1 MQLEK
6 SLYNINDVHDACGVG
21 FVASLDNKAQHK
33 IVENALTAMAHLTHR
48 GGCEDDEKMSDGSG
62 ILMPIP
68 LSFFKKQFN
77 SLEHL
82 ENWGLG
88 SFFFPPEPFLQENLM
103 DIVRM
108 VAKDFGF
115 RIEEI
120 RKVPTD
126 LNILSRKVL
135 ANLPDFF
142 HILFVSTKKE
152 QKLGIEKD
160 LYILRKQIEYA
171 AFAFLEKHNKDLS
184 LFHMSSLSS
193 QTIVYKGILPGKNL
207 ALFYPD
213 LLDSDFKT
221 TFAIF
226 HERFSTN
233 TMPTWNL
240 AQPFRAVAHN
250 GEINTIRGNKTQMS
264 IRENVL
270 KSKAFGDSLKYVMPC
285 VEKATS
291 DSGAFDNVFE
301 FLLQNGY
308 SVPRA
313 VMTMIPE
320 AISKEFDNDAKK
332 TAFYKYHMHLMEA
345 WDGPTNM
352 VFTDGKNRIGA
363 RLDRNGLRPCRYS
376 ITKDNIVILSSEVGV
391 LSLAQEDYKEHG
403 QLKPRSIFILD
414 LEKGMILD
422 SDNVKEEAFNAEK
435 YQEIIA
441 NTQNVLA
448 KSDKAYSIEAQ
459 SYKEDYANF
468 FGYARK
474 LSEKT
479 IISMV
484 EAKEEPVGAMGLDQ
498 PLAVLN
504 PMPQSLFNYFKQLFA
519 QVTNPSIDP
528 IREKLSMSLSV
539 LLGGKENLFQDTKE
553 MSKHYYLDQPILFQE
568 QIEAIEKGSIM
579 KSQRLDI
586 SLPYKEDFDA
596 FAKSLDTLC
605 IEAAKAVKEGKR
617 VLILSDKKANKDTM
631 PMPVLLALGAVH
643 QYLIR
648 NNLRHLSDIIVET
661 AQAYEVMHMALL
673 TAFGANAIYPYG
685 AFSAI
690 KKYVDEDKLSMK
702 DYESAVHNYEMAL
715 EKGLLKVLARLGIS
729 TLSSFTGAQCY
740 EALGLHSSIV
750 DKYFTGTYAR
760 IGGVK
765 LEDVYKEMRMRYSF
779 FIGDDNTLNLED
791 DVHAWTKDVRT
802 HLREAVEKKDYA
814 KYTDF
819 TKELE
824 KTIKGVT
831 LRSIYSFKEVEK
843 AKLSDVESIDSII
856 KRFCSAPMSLGAL
869 SQESHETIALAC
881 NRLNIGSNCGEG
893 GEERRRTLSRGSKED
908 LCSRIRQIASGRF
921 GVTAE
926 YLSHADEVQ
935 IKIAQGAKPGEGG
948 QLPAKKVN
956 EYIAKV
962 RHTLP
967 NVSLI
972 SPPPHHDIYS
982 IEDLAQLIY
991 DIKKLRKGL
1000 KVSVKLVAQAGIGTV
1015 AVGVV
1020 KAGADTICISGH
1032 DGGTGAAPLSSVYHV
1047 GLPWELGLA
1056 DVHQALIINAMR
1068 YKVNLQVDGQMY
1080 SGKDAVVAFML
1091 GADEISFGTSLLVS
1105 MGCILCRQ
1113 CYKGA
1118 CPVGICTQSEKLRE
1132 KFKGSA
1138 ENIENYF
1145 HFLAEDIRS
1154 QLASLGVTSVEEL
1167 IGRADLLDIDTNTLP
1182 DKAKY
1187 IDMSLLFQNLP
1198 YIKKEKKGANPIEEE
1213 PWEEELLVQVKN
1225 ALDTNAKAEFY
1236 QRVKN
1241 THRAVGTNIA
1251 GMIAHLDDE
1260 LAEDRIRLNFSG
1272 NVGQSFGA
1280 FAPKGLN
1287 LSLKGS
1293 ANDYVGKG
1301 LCGGTIAV
1309 SPDLYKVDKYMQSQ
1323 SIMGNVV
1330 LYGATSG
1337 KLFACGTAG
1346 ERFAVRNSGALA
1358 VVHGVGDHACE
1369 YMTGGTVVILGK
1381 CGYNFAAGMSGG
1393 VIYWYDETNLHK
1405 EVCNNPSLDIDPLD
1419 NSDKEK
1425 LQNILQEHAKTVHS
1439 VIAQEILEDF
1449 AKASKSFVKII
1460 PQEYKQMLLEQE
1472 KA

>member
-6 SLYNINDVHDACGVG
+6 TLYNIKDEHDACGVG

-68 LSFFKKQFN
+68 QSFFKKHFDYI
-77 SLEHL
+77 EH
-82 ENWGLG
+82 EKNWGLG

-103 DIVRM
+103 DIVRL
-108 VAKDFGF
+108 VATKFNF
-115 RIEEI
+115 EIKEI

-142 HILFVSTKKE
+142 HILFVSTKKDKKIE
-152 QKLGIEKD
+152 IEKD
-160 LYILRKQIEYA
+160 LYILRKQIEFA
-171 AFAFLEKHNKDLS
+171 AFAFLQKHNKDLS
-184 LFHMSSLSS
+184 LFHMASLSS

-213 LLDSDFKT
+213 LQDADFKT

-233 TMPTWNL
+233 TQPSWNL
-240 AQPFRAVAHN
+240 AQPFRAIAHN
-250 GEINTIRGNKTQMS
+250 GEINTIRGNTTQMR
-264 IRENVL
+264 IREAVL
-270 KSKAFGDSLKYVMPC
+270 KSKEFGNNLQYLMPC
-285 VEKATS
+285 IEPQIS

-320 AISKEFDNDAKK
+320 PISEEFNTDKERDA
-332 TAFYKYHMHLMEA
+332 FFRYHMNLMEA

-391 LSLAQEDYKEHG
+391 LSLAQEDYKAHG
-403 QLKPRSIFILD
+403 QLKPRSLFLID
-414 LEKGMILD
+414 LEEGKILD
-422 SDNVKEEAFNAEK
+422 SDKVKEETYKASN

-441 NTQNVLA
+441 SKQYILDKNE
-448 KSDKAYSIEAQ
+448 KAYQEEEKLVDDK
-459 SYKEDYANF
+459 YFTY
-468 FGYARK
+468 FGYAK
-474 LSEKT
+474 KANEKT
-479 IISMV
+479 MIAMV
-484 EAKEEPVGAMGLDQ
+484 EGKEEPVGAMGLDQ
-498 PLAVLN
+498 PLALLSTK
-504 PMPQSLFNYFKQLFA
+504 PQSLFNYFKQLFA

-528 IREKLSMSLSV
+528 IREKLSMSLGV
-539 LLGGKENLFQDTKE
+539 LIGGKENLFQEAKE
-553 MSKHYYLDQPILFQE
+553 MSTHYYINKPILFAQQLAE
-568 QIEAIEKGSIM
+568 IEKGKILKTHRLSIT
-579 KSQRLDI
+579 
-586 SLPYKEDFDA
+586 LPYKEDYNSFV
-596 FAKSLDTLC
+596 KNLDTLC
-605 IEAAKAVKEGKR
+605 ELARKAIDDGSR
-617 VLILSDKKANKDTM
+617 ILILSDKNANEENM
-631 PMPVLLALGAVH
+631 PIPVLLALGAVH

-648 NNLRHLSDIIVET
+648 NNLRHKCDIILET

-673 TAFGANAIYPYG
+673 TAFGASAIYPYG
-685 AFSAI
+685 AYAAI
-690 KKYVDEDKLSMK
+690 KGYTDAGKFSNL
-702 DYESAVHNYEMAL
+702 DYQTALHNYELSL
-715 EKGLLKVLARLGIS
+715 EKGLMKVLGRLGIS
-729 TLSSFTGAQCY
+729 TLSSFTGAQCF
-740 EALGLHSSIV
+740 EALGLHSSLV
-750 DKYFTGTYAR
+750 DTYFTGTYAR
-760 IGGVK
+760 IGGIK
-765 LEDVYKEMRMRYSF
+765 LEDVYKETYARYTSH
-779 FIGDDNTLNLED
+779 LKED
-791 DVHAWTKDVRT
+791 YALLFEEKHVWTKDVRSA
-802 HLREAVEKKDYA
+802 LRDAVEKKDFTIY
-814 KYTDF
+814 KGF
-819 TKELE
+819 TKELY
-824 KTIKGVT
+824 KAVQGVT
-831 LRSIYSFKEVEK
+831 LRSVYALKDTNKIALSEVE
-843 AKLSDVESIDSII
+843 SVDSIL

-869 SQESHETIALAC
+869 SKESHEAIALGC
-881 NRLNIGSNCGEG
+881 NRLKIGSNCGEG
-893 GEERRRTLSRGSKED
+893 GEEQSRTKSRGSKDD

-948 QLPAKKVN
+948 QLPAKKVTP
-956 EYIAKV
+956 YIAKV

-1047 GLPWELGLA
+1047 GLPWEMGLA

-1080 SGKDAVVAFML
+1080 SGRDAIVAFML

-1113 CYKGA
+1113 CFKGA
-1118 CPVGICTQSEKLRE
+1118 CPVGICTQDDKLRQ

-1145 HFLAEDIRS
+1145 KFVAEDIRNY
-1154 QLASLGVTSVEEL
+1154 LAELGLRSVEEL
-1167 IGRADLLDIDTNTLP
+1167 LGRADLLEVDASLLP
-1182 DKAKY
+1182 EKAKSV
-1187 IDMSLLFQNLP
+1187 DMSVLLQNLS
-1198 YIKKEKKGANPIEEE
+1198 YIKKEKKAANPIDEA
-1213 PWEEELLVQVKN
+1213 PWEEELLEQVRH
-1225 ALDTNAKAEFY
+1225 ALENNTKAEFY

-1241 THRAVGTNIA
+1241 THRAVATNIA
-1251 GMIAHLDDE
+1251 GMIALLDKD
-1260 LAEDRIRLNFSG
+1260 LDANRVQLNFSG
-1272 NVGQSFGA
+1272 TVGQSFGA
-1280 FAPKGLN
+1280 FVPKGLN
-1287 LSLKGS
+1287 LFLKGS

-1301 LCGGTIAV
+1301 LCGGSISVA
-1309 SPDLYKVDKYMQSQ
+1309 PDLYKVDKEMQSQ

-1346 ERFAVRNSGALA
+1346 ERFAVRNSGANA

-1369 YMTGGTVVILGK
+1369 YMTGGTVVILGT

-1393 VIYWYDETNLHK
+1393 VIYWYDIENKHK
-1405 EVCNNPSLDIDPLD
+1405 IVCNNPALDIDPLD
-1419 NSDKEK
+1419 NKDKEK
-1425 LQNILQEHAKTVHS
+1425 LQELLQEHVQRVGS
-1439 VIAQEILEDF
+1439 VIAEEILADF
-1449 AKASKSFVKII
+1449 AKTSKSFIKII
-1460 PQEYKQMLLEQE
+1460 PQEYKQMLLEQK